1 MGKDIPIVVLGGGG
15 VGKSCLTIQYIQG
28 HFVDRYDATIE
39 DIYRKRVSI
48 DGRTEVL
55 MIVDTAGQE
64 AFATMRDQYMKSG
77 LGFVLVYSI
86 TDSESFHQLKKIY
99 AQLRRTKGE
108 AAPLPCIVV
117 ANKTDL
123 ASQRAVSAEEGMMFA
138 QQANAPFVETTAKD
152 RHQVEEVFATLVRAI
167 HHTQSGGSADS
178 GASASPTTQN
188 NANTNSAQ
196 SGSPAA
202 GGAEGLQPN
211 PAAPSAPTPA
221 APAPAPEKKKKKKRC
236 TVL

>member
-39 DIYRKRVSI
+39 DIYRKRVTI
-48 DGRTEVL
+48 DGRQEVL

-64 AFATMRDQYMKSG
+64 AFATMRDQYMKTG

-86 TDSESFHQLKKIY
+86 TDAESFHQLKKIY

-108 AAPLPCIVV
+108 GAPLPCIVV

-123 ASQRAVSAEEGMMFA
+123 SSQRAVGAEEGMLFA

-167 HHTQSGGSADS
+167 HQSQNDGSPTAAGSAATASGSPS
-178 GASASPTTQN
+178 GAAGSASP
-188 NANTNSAQ
+188 AAA
-196 SGSPAA
+196 GSPAGEA
-202 GGAEGLQPN
+202 S
-211 PAAPSAPTPA
+211 PSAPAPVATPA
-221 APAPAPEKKKKKKRC
+221 PLPEKKKKKKRC

>member
-48 DGRTEVL
+48 DGRQEVL

-64 AFATMRDQYMKSG
+64 AFGTMREQYMKSG

-99 AQLRRTKGE
+99 AHLRRTKGE
-108 AAPLPCIVV
+108 STPLPCIVV
-117 ANKTDL
+117 GNKTDL
-123 ASQRAVSAEEGMMFA
+123 STQRAVSAEEGMLFA
-138 QQANAPFVETTAKD
+138 QQANAPFIETTAKD
-152 RHQVEEVFATLVRAI
+152 RHQVEEVFATLVRSI
-167 HHTQSGGSADS
+167 HQSQNGSAAGEGTSNAS
-178 GASASPTTQN
+178 G
-188 NANTNSAQ
+188 
-196 SGSPAA
+196 AA
-202 GGAEGLQPN
+202 GGAAPTTAAKESEAPN
-211 PAAPSAPTPA
+211 PSAAPVPA
-221 APAPAPEKKKKKKRC
+221 APAPVPEKKKKKRKC
-236 TVL
+236 NLL